1 MPDRT
6 RTATVAGDG
15 TAIIRV
21 QPYGALP
28 WSIMQVSTELA
39 SAPIGATCAIRKYT
53 SGSAVGFLV
62 TPMVATGD
70 VAAGDPPVQLLPE
83 DTLTIEWAGCTPGS
97 LAKALVTYDVGG
109 R

>member
-21 QPYGALP
+21 
-28 WSIMQVSTELA
+28 
-39 SAPIGATCAIRKYT
+39 
-53 SGSAVGFLV
+53 
-62 TPMVATGD
+62 
-70 VAAGDPPVQLLPE
+70 
-83 DTLTIEWAGCTPGS
+83 TIEWAGCTPGS